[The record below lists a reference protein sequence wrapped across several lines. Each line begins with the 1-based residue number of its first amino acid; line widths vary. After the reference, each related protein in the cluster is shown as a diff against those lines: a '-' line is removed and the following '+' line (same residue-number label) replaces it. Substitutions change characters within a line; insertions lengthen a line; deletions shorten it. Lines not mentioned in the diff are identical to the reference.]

1 MKRKGT
7 FWVHLSICLHP
18 ASPSP
23 SPPPLL
29 PEPVAKS
36 EKEKGERGRERLSHF
51 GAFLF
56 PSPLDSRRCRT
67 SRSPCHGGSPPPPSR
82 FWSSWSPIGCCR
94 RTPTRGRRHGFPR
107 TRMSLSRSPRRATS

>member
-1 MKRKGT
+1 M
-7 FWVHLSICLHP
+7 FWVHLAICLRP

-82 FWSSWSPIGCCR
+82 CWSSRSPIGCCR
-94 RTPTRGRRHGFPR
+94 GIPTRGAPAWISPHPDE
-107 TRMSLSRSPRRATS
+107 SLPKPPQGYVVS

>member
-1 MKRKGT
+1 MKRKGA

-18 ASPSP
+18 ASPSPSP

-36 EKEKGERGRERLSHF
+36 EKEKGERERERLSHF

-56 PSPLDSRRCRT
+56 PSPLDLRRCRT
-67 SRSPCHGGSPPPPSR
+67 SRSPCHGGSPPPPWR
-82 FWSSWSPIGCCR
+82 CWSSWSLTGCCHGT
-94 RTPTRGRRHGFPR
+94 RTWGRRRGFPR
-107 TRMSLSRSPRRATS
+107 ART